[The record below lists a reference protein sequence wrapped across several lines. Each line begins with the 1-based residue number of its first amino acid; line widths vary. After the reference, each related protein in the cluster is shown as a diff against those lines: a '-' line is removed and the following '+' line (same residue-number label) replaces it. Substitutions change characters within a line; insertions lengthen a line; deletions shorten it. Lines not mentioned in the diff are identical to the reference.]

1 MARLLLETKNGGTWV
16 VFRWLGPEHIQNHDW
31 QDRRRA
37 TECVRMNAALDPN
50 NPNHPSNPV
59 PTPAGPA
66 TQSTG
71 DAAEPET
78 LAYTPWV
85 EPEPQ
90 ARRRTREIAPITLA
104 DPLRWLARGWRDMS
118 DQPLT
123 ALFYGLCF
131 WVMAMVLG
139 LVFRNLPEYTMSIVS
154 GCFLVGPFLAMG
166 LYDVSRRHERGEPQ
180 NFFASLTC
188 WDTRIKSMALLL
200 LVLLV
205 LELLWG
211 RASLVVFAVFFS
223 TGMPTTAG
231 VLKALVDPQNWQFLM
246 VYLSI
251 GGVFAALVFST
262 CVVSIPMILDRD
274 TDAISA
280 GLASFQ
286 LVLAKPHV
294 MLFWGLLIIALVLPS
309 LLLPWWAVGILVV
322 GPWLGHASWH
332 AYRGSVRWLE

>member
-1 MARLLLETKNGGTWV
+1 MARLLLETKNGGTWG

-31 QDRRRA
+31 QARRYV
-37 TECVRMNAALDPN
+37 TEWLRMNAALDPN
-50 NPNHPSNPV
+50 QPV
-59 PTPAGPA
+59 PPASPEP
-66 TQSTG
+66 
-71 DAAEPET
+71 AAEATPGNGTGTATTET

-90 ARRRTREIAPITLA
+90 ARQRTREINPITLA
-104 DPLRWLARGWRDMS
+104 DPLRWLARGWRDMQA
-118 DQPLT
+118 QPLT
-123 ALFYGLCF
+123 ALFYGLSF

-139 LVFRNLPEYTMSIVS
+139 VVFRNLPEYTMSIVS

-166 LYDVSRRHERGEPQ
+166 LYDVSRRHERGEAQ

-231 VLKALVDPQNWQFLM
+231 VLKALDSPSTDTTAPLSAMPQPT
-246 VYLSI
+246 S
-251 GGVFAALVFST
+251 
-262 CVVSIPMILDRD
+262 VSAP
-274 TDAISA
+274 
-280 GLASFQ
+280 
-286 LVLAKPHV
+286 
-294 MLFWGLLIIALVLPS
+294 
-309 LLLPWWAVGILVV
+309 
-322 GPWLGHASWH
+322 
-332 AYRGSVRWLE
+332 